1 MAQVKAV
8 EARIFR
14 WLLEFDTTEAKRFVA
29 AHRLTGCRKTQVGG
43 RRGFQPPHRA
53 CKINAGF
60 SRGWALFAIFNQ
72 NHEFFRSLLNRAG
85 NKQRKERGT
94 MGAMAGLISQ
104 MTQMTAGHSAAAGR
118 SIAGGHATA
127 TGQGPTAKSANPM
140 AAQANATG
148 STSTSGSSS
157 ATISANDF
165 LSLLVTEMQNQ
176 DPTANTDPNEYI
188 NQLVQVNSLEQLIDI
203 NQNLSTV
210 LGTGSNS
217 SGTGSATGQVAPVGN
232 AATASGAPA
241 IGPVTGPGAGP
252 AATTAPVGLAAH
264 KLGAM
269 SASQAGGSST
279 AAAVNQFAQRLTNRT
294 APGNLSVPTAKP
306 ASHTVAHALDG
317 HSHARGVPGKSPV
330 SQ

>member
-1 MAQVKAV
+1 
-8 EARIFR
+8 
-14 WLLEFDTTEAKRFVA
+14 
-29 AHRLTGCRKTQVGG
+29 
-43 RRGFQPPHRA
+43 
-53 CKINAGF
+53 
-60 SRGWALFAIFNQ
+60 
-72 NHEFFRSLLNRAG
+72 
-85 NKQRKERGT
+85 
-94 MGAMAGLISQ
+94 MGAMAGLINQ

-127 TGQGPTAKSANPM
+127 AGQGPTAKSANPM

-148 STSTSGSSS
+148 STSGSSS

-210 LGTGSNS
+210 LGTA
-217 SGTGSATGQVAPVGN
+217 TGSPTGQVAPVAS
-232 AATASGAPA
+232 AASESGAPA
-241 IGPVTGPGAGP
+241 IGPVTGPGADP
-252 AATTAPVGLAAH
+252 VATTAPVGLAAH
-264 KLGAM
+264 RQGMM

-279 AAAVNQFAQRLTNRT
+279 AAAVNQFAQRLTNKT

-317 HSHARGVPGKSPV
+317 HSHARGVPGKQPV
-330 SQ
+330 SR